1 MKHTRLFISLLFV
14 VGFTT
19 AQNKTF
25 TMEEAVLKGRTV
37 LSPKRLNQLNWIKN
51 SNSYYYY
58 NDAGTEIYRG
68 SFLAAQ
74 DDKLLV
80 LEDFN
85 GQLEPV
91 AGEKVDKIPAITW
104 KSDFVFSFMLKEK
117 KYDYNVSTK
126 RLVLAKD
133 AIIPSFENEDKAANG
148 AIAYTEKNNLFIYKD
163 SKSIQVT
170 FDGTENN
177 DIVNGQAVHQ
187 QEFGIYKGTFWSN
200 DGNQLA
206 FYRMD
211 QSMVTDYP
219 VIDWSVK
226 PAKNQNKKYPFAGNA
241 SHHVT
246 LGVYDVTTGKTVF
259 IKTGEPKEQYLTNIA
274 WSPNGTRIYI
284 AVLNRDQ
291 NHLKLNQ
298 YNAQTGEFVKTLFE
312 EKDEKFVQPLNAML
326 FIKNN
331 ASQFI
336 WQSNRDG
343 FNHLYLYDAEG
354 QMLKQLTKGNW
365 EVTAVN
371 GFDELGSNLFFHSN
385 IGNPT
390 EQQFCMV
397 DVKSGKMKQ
406 LTKTKGVH
414 NCLLNDKATDF
425 IDNFSNITTPRLIDV
440 YDVKSAKSK
449 NLLTAENPV
458 KEYKLGQLNLF
469 TVKADD
475 GTDLWCRMFKPADF
489 DSTKKYPAI
498 VYVYGGPGVQLIT
511 NSWLGGADL
520 WYHYMAQRG
529 YIVFTVDN
537 RGTKGRGKT
546 FEQATFRQLGTVEI
560 SDQMKG
566 VDYLKSQK
574 YVDAKRLGVDGWSF
588 GGFMTTSMMTRTPDV
603 FKVGVA
609 GGPVIDWSY
618 YEIMYTERYMDTPQT
633 NKEGF
638 EKSNLLNY
646 VGDLKGKLML
656 IHGASD
662 DVVVWQHSMMY
673 LKKAVDKG
681 VHLDYFVYPGHY
693 HNVVGKDRVHL
704 MQKIADYFITNL

>member
-1 MKHTRLFISLLFV
+1 MKQSGLLVSLLFV
-14 VGFTT
+14 ISLAT

-25 TMEEAVLKGRTV
+25 TMEEAVLKGRTS
-37 LSPKRLNQLNWIKN
+37 LAPKKLNQLNWIKN
-51 SNSYYYY
+51 SSNYYYF
-58 NDAGTEIYRG
+58 NDANTELYRG
-68 SFLAAQ
+68 NFMLPQ
-74 DDKLLV
+74 DEKLLIIDD
-80 LEDFN
+80 LN
-85 GQLEPV
+85 GQFESV
-91 AGEKVDKIPAITW
+91 AGEKTDKIPAITW

-126 RLVLAKD
+126 RLTLSKD
-133 AIIPSFENEDKAANG
+133 AIVPSFENEDKASNG

-163 SKSIQVT
+163 GKSTQVT

-187 QEFGIYKGTFWSN
+187 QEFGIHKGTFWSN

-219 VIDWSVK
+219 IIDWSTK

-246 LGVYDVTTGKTVF
+246 LGVYDLTTGKTVF

-326 FIKNN
+326 FVKNN
-331 ASQFI
+331 ANQFI

-354 QMLKQLTKGNW
+354 VMLKQLTKGNW

-371 GFDELGSNLFFHSN
+371 GFDELGNNLFFHSN

-406 LTKTKGVH
+406 LTKANGVH
-414 NCLLNDKATDF
+414 NCLLNDKGTDF
-425 IDNFSNITTPRLIDV
+425 IDNFSNVTTPRMIDV
-440 YDVKSAKSK
+440 YDVKTTKSK

-458 KEYKLGQLNLF
+458 KDYKLGQLSLF
-469 TVKADD
+469 KLKADD

-489 DSTKKYPAI
+489 DSTKTYPAI
-498 VYVYGGPGVQLIT
+498 VYVYGGPGVQLVT

-529 YIVFTVDN
+529 YIVFTLDN
-537 RGTKGRGKT
+537 RGTKGRGKA
-546 FEQATFRQLGTVEI
+546 FEQATFR
-560 SDQMKG
+560 
-566 VDYLKSQK
+566 
-574 YVDAKRLGVDGWSF
+574 
-588 GGFMTTSMMTRTPDV
+588 
-603 FKVGVA
+603 
-609 GGPVIDWSY
+609 
-618 YEIMYTERYMDTPQT
+618 
-633 NKEGF
+633 
-638 EKSNLLNY
+638 
-646 VGDLKGKLML
+646 
-656 IHGASD
+656 
-662 DVVVWQHSMMY
+662 
-673 LKKAVDKG
+673 
-681 VHLDYFVYPGHY
+681 
-693 HNVVGKDRVHL
+693 
-704 MQKIADYFITNL
+704 